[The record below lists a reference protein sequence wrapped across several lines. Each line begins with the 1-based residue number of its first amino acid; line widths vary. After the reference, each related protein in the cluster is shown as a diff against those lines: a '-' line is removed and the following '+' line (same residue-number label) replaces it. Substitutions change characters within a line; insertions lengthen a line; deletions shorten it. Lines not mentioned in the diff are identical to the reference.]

1 MTRVVLVMLLALACA
16 CSVFAADDGGAA
28 LREQGRALFHG
39 ERTFE
44 RPVSVADVALPA
56 DAAPCARC
64 HGVSGEGAREGGV
77 AVPALQG
84 ARAAADTA
92 RWLGAAAQ
100 GHGRDGRALQAAM
113 PRYDWS
119 ASEREA
125 LAAFVTALGTDAEPV
140 RGVTPRTL
148 TLGTLLPLSG
158 PRAALGQAVLQ
169 GLRSHFDDIN
179 RAGGLYGRSI
189 ELLPIDWQGGDADLR
204 AAVQGQGVLALVGSF
219 VGDLTPAQSQELQA
233 LRLPMIGNLG
243 PAMRQSQTSAAA
255 DWASALWPSVG
266 AQLQASA
273 AEFEARCPANGA
285 ALHVLQAPLPGLA
298 PAIEAALP
306 GRALHVTDALP
317 ARGAAPRR
325 VLALH
330 NGARVQALRA
340 SLDAR
345 DCLWTLAMFSGAA
358 TTGRATELVTLP
370 GQAALPMVAMADGRG
385 GELWP
390 SLGRLSAQLATEALS
405 RAGRGVQPEHLVR
418 ALAAL
423 PAFEPAPGVRLELSR
438 QRRHALPVLTTW
450 NTP

>member
-1 MTRVVLVMLLALACA
+1 M
-16 CSVFAADDGGAA
+16 AARRGAN
-28 LREQGRALFHG
+28 RA
-39 ERTFE
+39 
-44 RPVSVADVALPA
+44 
-56 DAAPCARC
+56 ARC
-64 HGVSGEGAREGGV
+64 YGVSGEGAREGGV

-84 ARAAADTA
+84 AAAAAADTA

-119 ASEREA
+119 ESEREA
-125 LAAFVTALGTDAEPV
+125 LAAFIKALGTDAEPV
-140 RGVTPRTL
+140 RGVTPQTL
-148 TLGTLLPLSG
+148 TLGVLLPLSG
-158 PRAALGQAVLQ
+158 PRSALSQAVLQ
-169 GLRSHFDDIN
+169 GLGSHFDDVN
-179 RAGGLYGRSI
+179 RAGGVYGRRI
-189 ELLPIDWQGGDADLR
+189 ELTPIDWAADAAGASLR
-204 AAVQGQGVLALVGSF
+204 ETVQRHSVLALVGSF
-219 VGDLTPAQSQELQA
+219 VGDLTPEPWRELPS

-243 PAMRQSQTSAAA
+243 PAMRQGTATTATDWTSA
-255 DWASALWPSVG
+255 LLPSVG
-266 AQLQASA
+266 AQLQTSA
-273 AEFEARCPANGA
+273 AEFETRCPANGA
-285 ALHVLQAPLPGLA
+285 ALHVLHAPLPELR

-306 GRALHVTDALP
+306 GRAVHFSEQLP
-317 ARGAAPRR
+317 PRGAPRR

-358 TTGRATELVTLP
+358 TTAGRATELVTLP
-370 GQAALPMVAMADGRG
+370 GQAALPMADGSA

-418 ALAAL
+418 ALNAL

-450 NTP
+450 NPP

>member
-1 MTRVVLVMLLALACA
+1 VTRVVIVMLLALACA
-16 CSVFAADDGGAA
+16 CSVFAADDGAA

-39 ERTFE
+39 ERAFE
-44 RPVSVADVALPA
+44 RLARVASVALPA

-77 AVPALQG
+77 AVPSLQG
-84 ARAAADTA
+84 ARAAAETA
-92 RWLGAAAQ
+92 RWLDAAAQ

-113 PRYDWS
+113 PRYEW
-119 ASEREA
+119 SERERDA

-179 RAGGLYGRSI
+179 RAGGLYGRHI
-189 ELLPIDWQGGDADLR
+189 ELLPIDWQGGDADLH

-219 VGDLTPAQSQELQA
+219 VGDLTSAQSQELQS

-243 PAMRQSQTSAAA
+243 PAMRQSPTNAAP

-285 ALHVLQAPLPGLA
+285 ALHVLHAPLPGLA

-306 GRALHVTDALP
+306 GRALQITDELP
-317 ARGAAPRR
+317 PRGAAPRR

-345 DCLWTLAMFSGAA
+345 DCLWTLAMFSGASA
-358 TTGRATELVTLP
+358 ASRATELVTLP
-370 GQAALPMVAMADGRG
+370 GQAALPMADGRA

-418 ALAAL
+418 ALNAL
-423 PAFEPAPGVRLELSR
+423 PAFEAAPGVRLELSR